1 MIRTLLKIFLPF
13 KSPRR
18 MAPILGV
25 VFILAFGIGVFWS
38 VQILLSNYV
47 NSLIRKAVETK
58 EEYAIIRNPDKKYMS
73 LDEEEADFFGESS
86 SNISDRI
93 KISQSS
99 FEELRTHLTS
109 IPGIICQPIVKVPN
123 FTLVASGNNI
133 LQYQCCLIGCDIMD
147 GGSVLPILDTVS
159 VETKEAFSLQTKNI
173 IPALISEKLFLNA
186 QRGQCYQFSVG
197 DKTYSFM
204 VIDFLK
210 QNKLFAFPTMI
221 IPINHALSL
230 TNSDKYDT
238 IAIRDLLKRDNA
250 ILQKEISSAAG
261 EGFIVKH
268 WSELLEPL
276 HNLFRSFNVIIS
288 AIVSSLFVI
297 SFFFLLATY
306 DLILKRHKRHLAV
319 LLALGLSPQIIR
331 RALLL
336 LALILSISGCLVGG
350 GIAFSILKLLPYSS
364 LKPVLS
370 AMFIDDLSFTWNLGT
385 ILMIFATSLVITMG
399 AALVASRRIKKI
411 DPIEDLRK

>member
-1 MIRTLLKIFLPF
+1 MLGTLLKIFMPY
-13 KSPRR
+13 KSPKR

-58 EEYAIIRNPDKKYMS
+58 EEYAIIKNPDKKYMS
-73 LDEEEADFFGESS
+73 LDEEEADFFGESA

-99 FEELRTHLTS
+99 FETIRKRLTS
-109 IPGIICQPIVKVPN
+109 IPGIVCQPVVKVPN
-123 FTLVASGNNI
+123 LTIVSNGDNV
-133 LQYQCCLIGCDIMD
+133 LQYQCCLIGCDILD

-159 VETKEAFSLQTKNI
+159 DEVKEAFSLPTKNI
-173 IPALISEKLFLNA
+173 IPALISKDLFLNA

-197 DKTYSFM
+197 GKTYSFM
-204 VIDFLK
+204 VIDFLN
-210 QNKLFAFPTMI
+210 QNKLFSFPTMI
-221 IPINHALSL
+221 VPARHALSL
-230 TNSDKYDT
+230 ANSEKYDA
-238 IAIRDLLKRDNA
+238 IAIRSLSKRDHA
-250 ILQKEISSAAG
+250 ILQKEISAAAG

-288 AIVSSLFVI
+288 SIVSSLFVI

-306 DLILKRHKRHLAV
+306 DLILKKHKRHLAV
-319 LLALGLSPQIIR
+319 LLALGLSPKVIR
-331 RALLL
+331 KALLL
-336 LALILSISGCLVGG
+336 LAVLLSVAGCIVGG
-350 GIAFSILKLLPYSS
+350 GIAFAILKLLPYSS

-370 AMFIDDLSFTWNLGT
+370 AMFIDDLSFSWNWG
-385 ILMIFATSLVITMG
+385 IVLMIFITSLVITMG
-399 AALVASRRIKKI
+399 SAWFAAQRIKKI